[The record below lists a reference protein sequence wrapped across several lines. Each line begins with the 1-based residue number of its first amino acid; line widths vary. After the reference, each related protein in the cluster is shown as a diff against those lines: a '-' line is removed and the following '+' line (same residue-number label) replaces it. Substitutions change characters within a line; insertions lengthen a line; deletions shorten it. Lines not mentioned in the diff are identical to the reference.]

1 VSLMENKLLR
11 VLNPDKAK
19 KRMLEFAKPLGA
31 RKVKLRECL
40 GLVLAQEVIP
50 TINHPPFDNSGMD
63 GYALI
68 AADLV
73 GATIETPKTLRVLE
87 TIPAG
92 SLPSVEVFSGCASK
106 IMTGAPMPVSADA
119 VVRVEDTRADND
131 RVLIFQEAKPGQDIR
146 KMGEGLSRGVA
157 VLASGRQLTPARIG
171 LAAAS
176 GLPEL
181 LVYPRPKVGIIV
193 TGEEIVEPGTALAPG
208 KIFNSN
214 GYMLFNQV
222 LEAGGIPVDY
232 GVAPDDL
239 SSLENMIHSAM
250 NECDIVLTT
259 GGVSMGDYDFV
270 EQAVADLG
278 VTIHFT
284 QVSQHPGKAFVGG
297 VADEALFF
305 GLSGSPASVMV
316 CFEVYVRPVIRKI
329 LGREQ
334 WFPKTC
340 VGSFT
345 EPMRKKP
352 GMTYWSRV
360 IVERSDVSCRLHPSA
375 PRHSGALRSMA
386 LGDGL
391 AELPAELD
399 LVPPGMELTVHLF

>member
-1 VSLMENKLLR
+1 MKSNSLH
-11 VLNPDKAK
+11 VLCPDEA
-19 KRMLEFAKPLGA
+19 RRLMLEFAKPLGA

-50 TINHPPFDNSGMD
+50 SINHPPFDNSGMD

-68 AADLV
+68 AADLA
-73 GATIETPKTLRVLE
+73 GATKETPKTLRVLE

-106 IMTGAPMPVSADA
+106 IMTGAPMPVGADA
-119 VVRVEDTRADND
+119 VVRVEDTRPKKG
-131 RVLIFQEAKPGQDIR
+131 RVLIFKEAKSGQDIR
-146 KMGEGLSRGVA
+146 KMGEGLLRGVA
-157 VLASGRQLTPARIG
+157 VLASGRQLTPAHIG

-193 TGEEIVEPGTALAPG
+193 TGSEIVEPGTVLAPG
-208 KIFNSN
+208 KIYNSN

-239 SSLENMIHSAM
+239 PSLKKMVRSALD
-250 NECDIVLTT
+250 ECDIVLTT

-270 EQAVADLG
+270 QQAVADLG
-278 VTIHFT
+278 ATIHFT

-316 CFEVYVRPVIRKI
+316 CFEIYVRPAIRKI
-329 LGREQ
+329 LGRKQ
-334 WFPKTC
+334 WLPKTC

-345 EPMRKKP
+345 EPVKKKP

-360 IVERSDVSCRLHPSA
+360 IVERRDGSCRLHPSA

-399 LVPPGMELTVHLF
+399 VVPPGMELTVHLF